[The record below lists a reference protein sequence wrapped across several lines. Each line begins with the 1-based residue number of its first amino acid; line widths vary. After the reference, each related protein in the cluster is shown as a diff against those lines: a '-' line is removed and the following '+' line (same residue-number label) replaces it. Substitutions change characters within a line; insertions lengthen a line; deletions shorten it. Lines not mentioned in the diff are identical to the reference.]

1 MTMQSLNAENDKFS
15 DYGIT
20 EWSSDEEVIS
30 FIRKVRNKISSSSI
44 SDNEDI
50 YESEDLEKILEKLA
64 IEEEEKLK
72 ILKNGLLMELLFDVT
87 SDEVLSLFFNQ
98 KVISLLIP
106 ETYKYADQ
114 KSPQHPN
121 WKEKMETHYF
131 QSNEHIYWAV
141 DLNGPS
147 INAATKCWSMDLI
160 YTNRQLLQNII
171 PSQLLQNI
179 ALFLNVVEKETTY
192 I

>member
-1 MTMQSLNAENDKFS
+1 MQYNVILCNIMQWN
-15 DYGIT
+15 T
-20 EWSSDEEVIS
+20 EWSSDEEVVS

-72 ILKNGLLMELLFDVT
+72 ILNEFTSKQKSFIFTEKNGLLMELLFDVT
-87 SDEVLSLFFNQ
+87 SDEVLSLFLNQ

-131 QSNEHIYWAV
+131 QRNENIYWTV

-160 YTNRQLLQNII
+160 YTNRQLLQNDM
-171 PSQLLQNI
+171 NI
-179 ALFLNVVEKETTY
+179 VRD
-192 I
+192 